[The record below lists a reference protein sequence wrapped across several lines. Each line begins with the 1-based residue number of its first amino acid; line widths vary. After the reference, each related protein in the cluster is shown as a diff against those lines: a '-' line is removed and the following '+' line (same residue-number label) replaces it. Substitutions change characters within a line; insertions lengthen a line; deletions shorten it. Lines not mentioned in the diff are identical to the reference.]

1 MADPFASIRQKPAGT
16 TYGRKALVARR
27 LAQPVPRPND
37 SHSLEQLSSSPLNGT
52 TTSANIGSSIKTSD
66 SDLSDSTDDS
76 DTSLKRTRYSDIP
89 NGTSDGLQP
98 RRTARSAMS
107 KLNALYEDTK
117 FVDRDLS
124 SRAIL
129 DSTKHSW
136 ELDDIPSSACNV
148 ADASLAVSRKTGR
161 KRQTQRDTR
170 FTVENNSCRADKAE
184 ILVALMPN
192 HRQKSGADNNTKAA
206 GAHKK
211 PSVGKTMI
219 SQPTQSPL
227 ECSEPVASQQT
238 EVKERHLSATTYGS
252 KKHTTGVSKPMRA
265 NRARGTTTKGS
276 AGHITESVSSTSIEA
291 KTTHKRTY
299 GLKNKRASAT
309 LTQKLRADTVPY
321 VVIEPIELTN
331 CASVSSPESKCM
343 GAWDMG
349 DLLSSSPIYNKKTGS
364 KRKASSKQRRKAQ
377 GKKEPPSSS
386 PPSTPGRLVA
396 SSKSSWLSS
405 SLACS
410 DGDSDNALESEIP
423 GVKTPK
429 ISQINE
435 QEGPSIATLKRLQSR
450 TFNQNVVYTYGRS
463 QDEDDYEDGICGLE
477 IDFSRGLGLPACGG
491 SASKSA
497 LEYADISS
505 TAGGLSRTD
514 RMHNNTRMSVV
525 SARLDSEGNSDRRTS
540 VEPFKLQLSDIL
552 QGFSAHAS
560 GNMDTACLRLLGKLM
575 DHNFCEELLCNK
587 HELST
592 LLLGMHRACRN
603 DLLVLSTVM
612 VTIAI
617 AFSRSKVM
625 QMLVF
630 ERQAL
635 EMVAGI
641 LKSTAEKDILTL
653 RGEGSFNTTERYHCV
668 VYICILVRE
677 HGLIVETLPVST
689 YNLALATLHRF
700 TRKDDAAFLAMA
712 PLLRNEMYESGCL
725 GLIAERAFTW
735 SIQNFVRL
743 QQQSSEA
750 SILTSPSEKPLV
762 VNYLDHVYDETDDLW
777 MDFDLPEERRGT
789 ASITVDITAGLRQN
803 SGHSGSKQRQ
813 YTSKYTT
820 SANIDTLGSKR
831 DISRILSQEP
841 DGVHPT
847 FSSISFELEIMQFCT
862 TASTENQHEVLKLD
876 TCIPALLS
884 LLSTSQQKVTQKAIE
899 KSLISSLETLVL
911 VLQLLVNLSNSNT
924 GFCARFIACDGLD
937 IVAKNVT
944 IASQQLAP
952 KFSSSGASTDFSPSR
967 KSLANEA
974 GDLRYDTLLVTSAL
988 LTNIVDSDSS
998 CIVSISRVFQ
1008 NPQCRLNKR
1017 CFSKCQCATRISL
1030 ITLLTKAFVVCH
1042 TAQSSADATVAAG
1055 YLSVLLGF
1063 LMSDPEYSYHEE
1075 IVELLPEHNA
1085 SSVISH
1091 IKQFIQMSETI
1102 GKKFSGLLGGR
1113 NHTNNKIP
1121 RDEAIVASEP
1131 GGIASVNTM
1140 SVSTTTTGLDKAS
1153 IMTTTLLSIISMLKS
1168 V

>member
-16 TYGRKALVARR
+16 TYGRKALAARR
-27 LAQPVPRPND
+27 LAQPVPRAND
-37 SHSLEQLSSSPLNGT
+37 SQSLEKLRSSPLNGAIA
-52 TTSANIGSSIKTSD
+52 SATIGSSIKSRG

-76 DTSLKRTRYSDIP
+76 DASLKRTRYSDRP
-89 NGTSDGLQP
+89 TGASDGLQP

-107 KLNALYEDTK
+107 KLDALYKDTK

-136 ELDDIPSSACNV
+136 ELDDLPSSARNV
-148 ADASLAVSRKTGR
+148 ADASLTGSRKIER
-161 KRQTQRDTR
+161 KRRTR
-170 FTVENNSCRADKAE
+170 RGSRSTVENNLRRADKAE
-184 ILVALMPN
+184 VLVSPLPI
-192 HRQKSGADNNTKAA
+192 HRQKSGAYNNTKAA
-206 GAHKK
+206 GARKV
-211 PSVGKTMI
+211 PSVATTTI
-219 SQPTQSPL
+219 SQPLS
-227 ECSEPVASQQT
+227 ECSEPVARQQT
-238 EVKERHLSATTYGS
+238 EVKERHLSAPTCGS
-252 KKHTTGVSKPMRA
+252 KKHTTGVPKPMQA
-265 NRARGTTTKGS
+265 SRARGTTIKGDTK
-276 AGHITESVSSTSIEA
+276 HVTESVSSTLIEA
-291 KTTHKRTY
+291 KITRKRTC
-299 GLKNKRASAT
+299 GVKNKCASAT
-309 LTQKLRADTVPY
+309 LAQKLSSDTVPY
-321 VVIEPIELTN
+321 VVIEPIELAN
-331 CASVSSPESKCM
+331 SASAASPESNCIS
-343 GAWDMG
+343 AWDMG
-349 DLLSSSPIYNKKTGS
+349 DLLSSSPIFNKRTGS
-364 KRKASSKQRRKAQ
+364 KRKASSKQRRNAQ
-377 GKKEPPSSS
+377 RNKEPPSSS

-396 SSKSSWLSS
+396 SSKSSRLSS

-410 DGDSDNALESEIP
+410 DGDSDNALEPEIP

-429 ISQINE
+429 IPHKDE
-435 QEGPSIATLKRLQSR
+435 LEGPSVETLKRLQSR
-450 TFNQNVVYTYGRS
+450 AFNQNVVYTYGRP
-463 QDEDDYEDGICGLE
+463 QCEDDYEDGICGLE
-477 IDFSRGLGLPACGG
+477 IDFSRGLGLPACTS

-497 LEYADISS
+497 LEYAELGSATGI
-505 TAGGLSRTD
+505 LSRTD
-514 RMHNNTRMSVV
+514 RIYNNTRISAV

-540 VEPFKLQLSDIL
+540 VEPFKLQLGDIL

-560 GNMDTACLRLLGKLM
+560 GNVDAACLRLLEKLM
-575 DHNFCEELLCNK
+575 DHKFCEELLCNK

-592 LLLGMHRACRN
+592 LLLGMHRARRN

-617 AFSRSKVM
+617 AFSRSTVM

-635 EMVAGI
+635 EIVAEI
-641 LKSTAEKDILTL
+641 LKSTTEKDILML
-653 RGEGSFNTTERYHCV
+653 RSEGSFGTTERYHCV
-668 VYICILVRE
+668 AYICILVRE
-677 HGLIVETLPVST
+677 HGLIGETLPVST

-735 SIQNFVRL
+735 SIQKFVRL
-743 QQQSSEA
+743 QQQQSSEA
-750 SILTSPSEKPLV
+750 SIVRNSSEQLLAV
-762 VNYLDHVYDETDDLW
+762 DCLEHVSDETEDLW
-777 MDFDLPEERRGT
+777 MDFDLPEERKGI
-789 ASITVDITAGLRQN
+789 ASITVDITAGLKQKA
-803 SGHSGSKQRQ
+803 GHSGSKQRH

-831 DISRILSQEP
+831 YITRILSQEP
-841 DGVHPT
+841 GSAHPT
-847 FSSISFELEIMQFCT
+847 FSSTSLELEIMQFCT
-862 TASTENQHEVLKLD
+862 TASAENQHEILKLD
-876 TCIPALLS
+876 ACIPALLS
-884 LLSTSQQKVTQKAIE
+884 LLATSQQKVTQGAIE

-924 GFCARFIACDGLD
+924 GFCARFIVCDGLD
-937 IVAKNVT
+937 IVAKNVA

-952 KFSSSGASTDFSPSR
+952 KLSSSAASTDFSPSR
-967 KSLANEA
+967 KSLASEA

-998 CIVSISRVFQ
+998 CIVSIGRVFQ

-1017 CFSKCQCATRISL
+1017 CFPKCQCATRMSL

-1042 TAQSSADATVAAG
+1042 TARSSADATVAAG

-1075 IVELLPEHNA
+1075 IVELLPEHDA

-1102 GKKFSGLLGGR
+1102 GKKFSGLLGSGT
-1113 NHTNNKIP
+1113 HVNNKIP
-1121 RDEAIVASEP
+1121 RDNAIVAFEP
-1131 GGIASVNTM
+1131 GDMASVNTI
-1140 SVSTTTTGLDKAS
+1140 SVSTTTTDLDKTS
-1153 IMTTTLLSIISMLKS
+1153 IMTTTLLSIISTLKS